1 MRSIKK
7 QANRVTVVSGS
18 LAGGGAERVAVDLCC
33 YLRDSGREVM
43 LLTLTGNDPD
53 AYKAPHGVRRQRLEV
68 RRAPPTLFHR
78 VWYLFGRIAAV
89 RRHLVA
95 FQPDVV
101 VSFIDRV
108 NMLTLVS
115 LFGTGIPVIVSER
128 IHPAHNPIAR
138 IWFFARQLIYPLAK
152 AVTVQTRD
160 GAEWLKRHM
169 WVKRSVV
176 VPNAVRFS
184 HDLED
189 RTDGVAVAVDRP
201 FALAIGRLTEQKGFD
216 LLLEAFCRSGL
227 VQTGWRLVI
236 LGEGPARPALEQQA
250 AALGLSDAVTLP
262 GFSGVGQWLRRADLF
277 VLSSRYEG
285 FPNVLV
291 EAMQMRRACISFD
304 CPSGPRDLIEHE
316 RNGLLVPPEDIAAL
330 SFALQRLAAD
340 TSLRTSL
347 GEEASKVSEHFS
359 PSKIYG
365 KWLSLIDAVA
375 RGDAEIACPSIAQAP
390 PQQADRKA

>member
-1 MRSIKK
+1 VRSVKK
-7 QANRVTVVSGS
+7 QASRVTIVSGS
-18 LAGGGAERVAVDLCC
+18 LAGGGAERVVVDLCC
-33 YLRDSGREVM
+33 YLRDSGREVT
-43 LLTLTGNDPD
+43 LLTLTGDSPD
-53 AYKAPHGVRRQRLEV
+53 AYKAPDGVWRERLEV
-68 RRAPPTLFHR
+68 RRIPPSLFHR
-78 VWYLFGRIAAV
+78 AWYLYDRIVAV
-89 RRHLVA
+89 RRKLLA

-128 IHPAHNPIAR
+128 VHPGHNPIAR
-138 IWFFARQLIYPLAK
+138 IWYFARQLIYPLAK
-152 AVTVQTRD
+152 AVTVQTQD
-160 GAEWLKRHM
+160 GADWIKRHM

-189 RTDGVAVAVDRP
+189 RIDDVAVSVDRP
-201 FALAIGRLTEQKGFD
+201 FVLAIGRLTEQKGFD
-216 LLLEAFCRSGL
+216 LLLEAFSRSGL
-227 VQTGWRLVI
+227 VQAGWRLVV

-250 AALGLSDAVTLP
+250 AALGLTDAVTLP
-262 GFSGVGQWLRRADLF
+262 GFSEVGQWLRQADLF

-291 EAMQMRRACISFD
+291 EAMQMHRACISFD
-304 CPSGPRDLIEHE
+304 CPSGPRELIEHE
-316 RNGLLVPPEDIAAL
+316 RNGLLVPPEDIGAL

-347 GEEASKVSEHFS
+347 GAEASKVSEHFS
-359 PSKIYG
+359 PNKIYG
-365 KWLSLIDAVA
+365 KWLNLIDAVA
-375 RGDAEIACPSIAQAP
+375 RGDTEIVCPSIAQAP
-390 PQQADRKA
+390 PKQADRKA

>member
-1 MRSIKK
+1 MRTIKK
-7 QANRVTVVSGS
+7 QASRVTIVSGS
-18 LAGGGAERVAVDLCC
+18 LSGGGAERVVIDLCC
-33 YLRDSGREVM
+33 YLRDTGREVT
-43 LLTLTGNDPD
+43 LLTLTGDDPD
-53 AYKAPHGVRRQRLEV
+53 AYKAPDGVLRKRLEV
-68 RRAPPTLFHR
+68 RRVPPSLIHR
-78 VWYLFGRIAAV
+78 TWYLFGRIVAV
-89 RRHLVA
+89 RRQLVA

-128 IHPAHNPIAR
+128 VHPGHNPIAR
-138 IWFFARQLIYPLAK
+138 IWILARRLIYPLAK

-160 GAEWLKRHM
+160 GAEWIKRYM
-169 WVKRSVV
+169 WVKHSVV
-176 VPNAVRFS
+176 TPNAVRFS
-184 HDLED
+184 HDLEHS
-189 RTDGVAVAVDRP
+189 TNVAAVSVDRP
-201 FALAIGRLTEQKGFD
+201 FVLAIGRLTEQKGFD

-227 VQTGWRLVI
+227 VQAGWRLVI

-250 AALGLSDAVTLP
+250 AALGMTDAVALP
-262 GFSGVGQWLRRADLF
+262 GFTEVGQWLRQADIF

-291 EAMQMRRACISFD
+291 EAMQMHRACISFD

-316 RNGLLVPPEDIAAL
+316 RNGLLVPPQDVAAL
-330 SFALQRLAAD
+330 RFALQRLAAD

-347 GEEASKVSEHFS
+347 GAEASKVSEHFS

-375 RGDAEIACPSIAQAP
+375 RGDTEMVCPTVAQAP
-390 PQQADRKA
+390 SQQADRKA